1 MLFQREKALCHTEGG
16 SVMTT
21 TVSTGDVPLGVPY
34 EFQYNTSADGLVKYS
49 NCSLGGSNILVS
61 TNGGI
66 GGYPDFCAAQC
77 AANVD
82 CFYSIKKLSNICS
95 VELDLREF
103 YLEPILDC
111 SGDWLLIGEKKY
123 CGQHASTKGLNLKFI
138 IL

>member
-1 MLFQREKALCHTEGG
+1 MHLPDPRRFTSNVFSFFIPETNNFPVPRLPTCN
-16 SVMTT
+16 
-21 TVSTGDVPLGVPY
+21 TVTHSTSFVLHSPGFP
-34 EFQYNTSADGLVKYS
+34 A
-49 NCSLGGSNILVS
+49 I
-61 TNGGI
+61 
-66 GGYPDFCAAQC
+66 YPP
-77 AANVD
+77 NVD

>member
-1 MLFQREKALCHTEGG
+1 MHLPDPRRFTQ
-16 SVMTT
+16 
-21 TVSTGDVPLGVPY
+21 
-34 EFQYNTSADGLVKYS
+34 
-49 NCSLGGSNILVS
+49 S
-61 TNGGI
+61 TNINNLASKSYSTSNVFSFFIPETNNFPVPRLPTCNTVTHSTSFVLHSPGFPAI
-66 GGYPDFCAAQC
+66 YPP
-77 AANVD
+77 NVD